1 MGFLE
6 RAIRN
11 GIRKG
16 VGDAI
21 GKAVQQAVEPKATE
35 LANKAADSIDQAARS
50 TATQAEQTAAQTSGL
65 EGALSNLQ
73 RSMEGYATE
82 AAKNVKVCPSCGGTA
97 TADKKF
103 CPNCGTKLPETT
115 VAEGAVCTNCGK
127 QNTVGTKFCCDCG
140 TKLPAAVQAEQVQ
153 ADNDAAVMR
162 EWDEKLPQ
170 YPKWNLGGCEFNI
183 ESIDGGYMMFAVR
196 FPGDPNAAYA
206 AMKAYQEVLLQN
218 GFRQAGQYPSIEHL
232 YKKMNGIC
240 YHVDTEHCFG
250 GDPDCATFG
259 FDNYEPTGGF
269 DYVKPEPKKKTGIF
283 DLFK

>member
-16 VGDAI
+16 IGDAI
-21 GKAVQQAVEPKATE
+21 GNVVQKAVEPKATE
-35 LANKAADSIDQAARS
+35 LANKAANAIDNAAGN
-50 TATQAEQTAAQTSGL
+50 AEQTGKQTSGL
-65 EGALSNLQ
+65 EGAFGNLQ

-82 AAKNVKVCPSCGGTA
+82 AAKNIKLCPSCGEGA

-103 CPNCGTKLPETT
+103 CPKCGAKLPETT
-115 VAEGAVCTNCGK
+115 VADGTVCPNCGK
-127 QNTVGTKFCCDCG
+127 QNTVGTKFCTDCG
-140 TKLPAAVQAEQVQ
+140 TKLPSAVAEEQEKAK
-153 ADNDAAVMR
+153 ADETLMTQWDA
-162 EWDEKLPQ
+162 KLAG
-170 YPKWNLGGCEFNI
+170 YPRWRCGGCEFNI
-183 ESIDGGYMMFAVR
+183 EAIDGGYMMFAVR
-196 FPGDPNAAYA
+196 FPGDPNAAYVA
-206 AMKAYQEVLLQN
+206 VKQYREVLLQN

-232 YKKMNGIC
+232 YKKENGVC

-250 GDPDCATFG
+250 GDPECATFG

-269 DYVKPEPKKKTGIF
+269 DYVKPEPKKKTSIF